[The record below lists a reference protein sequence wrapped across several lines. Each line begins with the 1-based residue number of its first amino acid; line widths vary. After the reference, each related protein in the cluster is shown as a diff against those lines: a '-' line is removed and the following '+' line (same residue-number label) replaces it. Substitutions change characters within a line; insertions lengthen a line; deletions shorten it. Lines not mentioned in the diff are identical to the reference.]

1 MYYSYL
7 YIITIKQIS
16 IRIILFYSKCN
27 DSRTSIAKHLF
38 LEPSTFISTVSEYH
52 IVLYL
57 IYVYPIRFEEKLAD
71 TKGYK

>member
-38 LEPSTFISTVSEYH
+38 LEAATITSTVFEYH

-57 IYVYPIRFEEKLAD
+57 IYVCPIGFEEKLAD